1 MASKA
6 KTDIYTQFRQQYQ
19 KRLPDAQQKAK
30 AIAEAY
36 EQDGTPLSDAEIEDL
51 TFQLAYGGEFD
62 LQREAPTQAT
72 EPVLPTTEET
82 APEDMGFW
90 ESRVAGLQQ
99 DIGEIGAVVDA
110 FQGGGQRDAAAI
122 LERFSN
128 MPAPGNEAARAWAR
142 EVAPRLRAAADVNQR
157 AAAGTLDPITAQG
170 GIEGFIAQTS
180 SDAASSGASSAA
192 SLIGGPFGAVA
203 AGGITYA
210 NAYAEAKDAGAS
222 DAEAEAYA
230 LTQGTIEGAVS
241 AIPAEK
247 ALEKIP
253 FVGRY
258 VKGTVRQAATGLAE
272 KLTNPALAAAIRSAK
287 TVGGEYVEEAGT
299 NIAQDLTGA
308 WVAGQMESDAGK
320 ELREQHTEG
329 GLEGLLSRANRA
341 GIAGAAMGVATTP
354 RNIISAERE
363 FEQQASEREQR
374 ISDAIIERSRT
385 RPQQPAATTT
395 TSTTPERQG
404 ELFPETTP
412 GPTSAVPETPEPQPQ
427 PSDRAI
433 DDPEV
438 SAQRREVLRARRDR
452 EMARVQE
459 LEQQV
464 EEDAMLEGTAAWGEL
479 QEQNVADLERSRGR
493 VDLLNNE
500 IAKWEG
506 GAATQ
511 GTLPL
516 NTPKQPKPTKPKPIQ
531 TRGGDTVIQPDGTT
545 TSNVDAANRKE
556 AEKILQDQAKED
568 KAAIDAEFKKR
579 TEKHKANR
587 VAHLK
592 EIANANRDLPAEQ
605 RAGQIATAA
614 RQWDAANP
622 APTRDAI
629 TLADV
634 AKPAPKAKKTATPA
648 APTPAVPTKPA
659 SKEEEKIKGL
669 ADKLGLA
676 MAEDGST
683 PTPDRKQYETRV
695 RQIVRSL
702 SRSNTQKDIDILNMA
717 EQGKLEFVPNPES
730 AGHTQPDNVRALYRP
745 SEGKMYIYTDRVD
758 PKDAVATVIRGYHE
772 GTHGGQF
779 NEREGRSAVLR
790 TLLGDQKYG
799 NAVEIIKRAAASG
812 NKVAKAAVDQAARQ
826 APDAQDLEIPAYFVG
841 EVVKNRS
848 RPLGSV
854 AGVARDIMAG
864 AKNAVRTVVGGD
876 PNVSFNDIF
885 SAVNNLGQEI
895 VATDLRPTQGADR
908 EMIMNERATGFDRAR
923 EEARDFVDEM
933 GRIKF
938 LMSDADSTLNE
949 DGVAELRNLRDG
961 ETLPLSSILNHPEL
975 YANYPAAANIQV
987 GPAPNLKS
995 AGVYVPIFREIQIK
1009 PNALNAKSKTDL
1021 RGLLLHEIQHW
1032 IQDEGGESD
1041 MFHGGVMDARNLNER
1056 QLQIVDDYNRAL
1068 ANNDAQIDRVLNNVD
1083 VFRRELTSRTQ
1094 QAGIDKILSRDDL
1107 RVKKAAALAQ
1117 AAEDAGGLSP
1127 HLRRIVDDFV
1137 NSLTTYRDAA
1147 DKYNEVSRAAF
1158 DRYTANPTEAE
1169 AFFTQAYR
1177 DVPDSRLPRNP
1188 RTDPRYG
1195 LRSMQEAAFGRG
1207 VGDLAMAEDVAPE
1220 ITRRYAPSW
1229 VRGLFDATKGLGRE
1243 ANEIIE
1249 HAMESPAG
1257 DRMRAEGQ
1265 MGKYDFAID
1274 QLAQERGVTSKELNA
1289 EIEKAI
1295 DAIPNDLEGYE
1306 ANRAAFD
1313 AVANKYG
1320 AAGEA
1325 LKALRDQVDELSM
1338 TIVQQRADS
1347 GVPLNEQEKKTYQTI
1362 INNLGRYTHRQYVA
1376 HAGKLGHKYSK
1387 SVFKDYEKYRAGKGK
1402 DDPVVKENFSR
1413 VADAVKYIVENNL
1426 AIPANEE
1433 LGSLG
1438 ADQTRRLYTTWIGN
1452 PHGVSLEDQKTRLAD
1467 NRDRVNGDTDALIKE
1482 AETITKELLDL
1493 APSNSPITTYYRGGK
1508 LDTGILQRRTAIA
1521 PQIRKLMGEVTDPS
1535 MRMLMTVAK
1544 QAEFVAK
1551 QKMMLELIA
1560 NPQGDIL
1567 PPGSRIPDG
1576 WSRLTGDSYGPMQ
1589 DYVVSPNMKDAV
1601 GDVVQILATFEQAVA
1616 MSARNPKELGQL
1628 ALNKLADGW
1637 SIAASTSKI
1646 MQIVWSPMNFAYNLL
1661 GGPSIMLMNGN
1672 VNPSNLARGVRDAI
1686 GLVGYAI
1693 DPKSADADII
1703 KLVENGVVD
1712 SAFIGEIKNEQYRD
1726 LRKLVR
1732 EMAGRERNPTV
1743 QTLIDGMQTIRS
1755 GVKETYAMMDVLYKI
1770 ANFHHQV
1777 DVLTEFYKANGDTRT
1792 EEQIMREAA
1801 DNTKRTNF
1809 TYRRAMPIVK
1819 AIEQRGFSA
1828 FGPYMNEVFRTQITN
1843 ILQGLGEIQRGNN
1856 ANTPEAAAIMR
1867 RMGTKRILGQII
1879 SMGLWSGVS
1888 YILGNLTF
1896 GEDDDEAEAKRA
1908 LLAEY
1913 LRDQDFVQV
1922 GTDENGYPVLFNVAR
1937 FDPMGPATDFI
1948 RSVMHGQ
1955 DPIESL
1961 SDKLVD
1967 VYITPRIGTQLGTAV
1982 KTTWPGSTHFPS
1994 REPLSQQLAPE
2005 AYSTLLDVGKEIGIP
2020 ARITKAWTNVAETML
2035 PGVTTSWRSTN
2046 ARPERSDFT
2055 SSAFNVLSYSGA
2067 NMSSLDPKK
2076 PIQFAAMD
2084 LKTSTEL
2091 ARKELAEFFKDNPN
2105 RSLES
2110 TMGQVLDGR
2119 SKERQ
2124 AYDEARRVYEGA
2136 EAMGWNKSRINA
2148 LLKKQRLN
2156 AAQVKSLANGRFDS
2170 QVVSKDSFDRF
2181 RDFELNDAPKSEQRE
2196 IKKRWNEAWKML
2208 NKASSEIKKEE

>member
-341 GIAGAAMGVATTP
+341 GIAGAAMGVVTTP

-385 RPQQPAATTT
+385 RPQQPTATTT
-395 TSTTPERQG
+395 TATTPERQG

-412 GPTSAVPETPEPQPQ
+412 GPTSAVPETPTEDPIITDVRRQVKNVMQGREAEVDAAPEPDPQ
-427 PSDRAI
+427 MD
-433 DDPEV
+433 
-438 SAQRREVLRARRDR
+438 
-452 EMARVQE
+452 
-459 LEQQV
+459 
-464 EEDAMLEGTAAWGEL
+464 
-479 QEQNVADLERSRGR
+479 
-493 VDLLNNE
+493 
-500 IAKWEG
+500 
-506 GAATQ
+506 
-511 GTLPL
+511 LPL
-516 NTPKQPKPTKPKPIQ
+516 SERKQPKPAKPKPIQ
-531 TRGGDTVIQPDGTT
+531 TRGGDVVIQPDGTT

-556 AEKILQDQAKED
+556 AERILANQAKED

-579 TEKHKANR
+579 TEKHKADR

-592 EIANANRDLPAEQ
+592 EVANANRDLPAEQ

-634 AKPAPKAKKTATPA
+634 AKPAPKAKKTAAPV
-648 APTPAVPTKPA
+648 APTPATPTKPA

-676 MAEDGST
+676 MAEDGTT
-683 PTPDRKQYETRV
+683 PAPDRKQYETRV

-908 EMIMNERATGFDRAR
+908 EMIANSFATGIEQAR
-923 EEARDFVDEM
+923 EDARDFVDEM
-933 GRIKF
+933 GNIKF
-938 LMSDADSTLNE
+938 LFSDAESSVNLDGIATLRSLP
-949 DGVAELRNLRDG
+949 DGTSMDLG
-961 ETLPLSSILNHPEL
+961 EILNHPEL
-975 YANYPAAANIQV
+975 YRQYPAARELQV
-987 GPAPNLKS
+987 AINPKLESN
-995 AGVYVPIFREIQIK
+995 GVYLPLMQEIQLRPDAVNSAK
-1009 PNALNAKSKTDL
+1009 PDSL
-1021 RGLLLHEIQHW
+1021 RGLLLHETQHW
-1032 IQDEGGESD
+1032 IQDVGGESSA
-1041 MFHGGVMDARNLNER
+1041 FHGRAMAPHNLTAN
-1056 QLQIVDDYNRAL
+1056 QKVIVDAHEQLEGRMG
-1068 ANNDAQIDRVLNNVD
+1068 QQTDRILENIAA
-1083 VFRRELTSRTQ
+1083 FRRDMPSRTQ
-1094 QAGIDKILSRDDL
+1094 NAALDKILASKDPPL
-1107 RVKKAAALAQ
+1107 NKAAAIVQ
-1117 AAEDAGGLSP
+1117 AALDSVSSPSP
-1127 HLRRIVDDFV
+1127 HVKRMSNDFIDTLRDYNATVE
-1137 NSLTTYRDAA
+1137 
-1147 DKYNEVSRAAF
+1147 KYNEVRRTTF
-1158 DRYTANPTEAE
+1158 DKYVANPTEAE

-1177 DVPDSRLPRNP
+1177 NVPDNRLPRNP

-1195 LRSMQEAAFGRG
+1195 LRSMQQAAFGRG
-1207 VGDLAMAEDVAPE
+1207 VGDLAMAEDTAPE
-1220 ITRRYAPSW
+1220 LTRRYVPSW

-1274 QLAQERGVTSKELNA
+1274 KLAQERGVTSKELNA

-1295 DAIPNDLEGYE
+1295 DAIPTDLEGYE

-1325 LKALRDQVDELSM
+1325 LKALRDQIDELSM

-1452 PHGVSLEDQKTRLAD
+1452 PHGVSLEDQKARLAD

-1508 LDTGILQRRTAIA
+1508 LDTGILQKRTAIA

-1637 SIAASTSKI
+1637 SVAASTSKI
-1646 MQIVWSPMNFAYNLL
+1646 MQIVWSPMNFAYNLV

-1867 RMGTKRILGQII
+1867 RMGTKRILGQMI

-1913 LRDQDFVQV
+1913 LRDQDFIQI
-1922 GTDENGYPVLFNVAR
+1922 GKDENGYPVLFNFSR

-1961 SDKLVD
+1961 SDKIVD

-1982 KTTWPGSTHFPS
+1982 KTSWPGSTHFPS

-2046 ARPERSDFT
+2046 ARPERSDFV

-2110 TMGQVLDGR
+2110 TVGQVLDAR

-2124 AYDEARRVYEGA
+2124 AYDEARRVYQGA
-2136 EAMGWNKSRINA
+2136 EAMGWSKAQINA
-2148 LLKKQRLN
+2148 QLKRQRLN
-2156 AAQVKSLANGRFDS
+2156 GAQVKSLANGRYDS

-2208 NKASSEIKKEE
+2208 NRASSEIKKEE